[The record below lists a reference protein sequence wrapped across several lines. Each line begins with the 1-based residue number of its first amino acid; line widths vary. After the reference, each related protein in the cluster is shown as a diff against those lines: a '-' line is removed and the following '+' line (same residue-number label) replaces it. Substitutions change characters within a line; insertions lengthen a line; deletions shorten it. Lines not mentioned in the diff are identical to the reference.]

1 MKIYFAGSIRGGRV
15 DIIHYKTI
23 INALKK
29 FGHVYTE
36 HISDENLTNKGE
48 ELSDIFIHDR
58 DMNWLNNSDI
68 IVADVSNPSHGV
80 GYEIGRAIEKGKKI
94 ICLFKDSNKYQL
106 SAMINGSDHLTL
118 IKYTNSR
125 SIVRKINQYFN
136 KIKL

>member
-23 INALKK
+23 INAL
-29 FGHVYTE
+29 
-36 HISDENLTNKGE
+36 ENLTNKGE

-106 SAMINGSDHLTL
+106 SAMINGSDQLTL